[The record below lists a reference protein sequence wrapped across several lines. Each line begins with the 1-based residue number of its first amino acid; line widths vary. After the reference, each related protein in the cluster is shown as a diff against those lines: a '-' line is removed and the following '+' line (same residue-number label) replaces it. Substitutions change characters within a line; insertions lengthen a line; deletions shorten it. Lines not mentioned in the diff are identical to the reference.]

1 MAEQPSIAL
10 APAPIGLDFYALR
23 KDGIALLQA
32 LCGAAWTDYNLHD
45 PGVTILEQLCYALT
59 DLAYRTEFGVADYLT
74 AEDGTIDYQRLAL
87 YPPQEILA
95 SQALTPNDYR
105 KLVYD
110 AIPRVAEVWLR
121 PADAELG
128 DAGLVSIYVMLVPDA
143 LADRDPAA
151 RNAALVLAVR
161 ALYAGNRSLGEDV
174 AEIRTV
180 EASPCFLKGDIEIDG
195 RREAADILAQVIADC
210 ADCVSSGM
218 SVQRF
223 EDALEADGRL
233 DQLFDG
239 PATRH
244 GYIRVR
250 DGDSAGR
257 LVASSELIAVIQAV
271 PGVRRVR
278 NLAFIDADG
287 KALEALACDPTSG
300 SFPRLQFPR
309 SETEIELLRLVP
321 PQGIVF
327 GVSERMVPAERAWR
341 EKNQLLYA
349 DAELAFKKL
358 AFERLAFRNS
368 NGDAAARSVP
378 RPTGKYRAFREYY
391 SIQHQF
397 PAIYGINAAG
407 VPRSAGAQRKVE
419 AQQLKAYL
427 FPFEQLMANYL
438 ENIQQLPQLYSSDT
452 ATAQSYFAQYLG
464 DAGIPAIEPLYDA
477 PRTAM
482 PQAERAL
489 PPGHDD
495 YFERKGRALDYLLA
509 LYGEEFPQQSLRRFN
524 QYHRAGTE
532 EWLLHAKATLLREL
546 ADLGAR
552 RATAFDYLKLSED
565 ANNVARLQRR
575 AGILLGLH
583 RPERER
589 SFSKVLPDNQLGLVD
604 ERSFDAG
611 AHPEL
616 EYEDGELAAPAPP
629 APSERDAAA
638 NDLGLPFRHISA
650 SFFRHGCA
658 LDNYRLGKRGE
669 QTVVYFN
676 TGTRMRALAA
686 FADSDDAQRAA
697 RGYAAALARLNDL
710 SEGMHIVEHILLRPR
725 GEAPFQ
731 IENFG
736 GGESFFTSR
745 ISVVLSGW
753 TLRFHDPEFRNF
765 AEETISQFCPAHI
778 YPSFHWLGADDM
790 QHFEAHHALWRER
803 LRTYEQHGRSAGAAE
818 LDAAAQWL
826 ARFLFTRIAGKK

>member
-1 MAEQPSIAL
+1 MAEQASIART
-10 APAPIGLDFYALR
+10 PAQIGLDFYALR

-59 DLAYRTEFGVADYLT
+59 DLAYRTDFGVADYL
-74 AEDGTIDYQRLAL
+74 AAPDGSIDYQRLAL

-121 PADAELG
+121 AAEDGLDG
-128 DAGLVSIYVMLVPDA
+128 KGLVSLYVMPVQDA

-161 ALYAGNRSLGEDV
+161 ALYAGNRSLCEDV

-180 EASPCFLKGDIEIDG
+180 EASPCFLKGEIEIDG
-195 RREAADILAQVIADC
+195 QREAADILAQLIADC
-210 ADCVSSGM
+210 ADWVSSGI
-218 SVQRF
+218 SVMRF
-223 EDALEADGRL
+223 EDALGADGRL
-233 DQLFDG
+233 EQLFEG

-244 GYIRVR
+244 GYIAVR
-250 DGDSAGR
+250 EGDSGR
-257 LVASSELIAVIQAV
+257 RQVASSELITVIQAV

-278 NLAFIDADG
+278 NLVFIDAQG
-287 KALEALACDPTSG
+287 KEAPALPCDPTSG

-327 GVSERMVPAERAWR
+327 GVSERVVPAERAWR

-368 NGDAAARSVP
+368 DGESAARSLP
-378 RPTGKYRAFREYY
+378 LPAGKYRAFRDYY

-397 PAIYGINAAG
+397 PGIYGINAAG
-407 VPRSAGAQRKVE
+407 VPSSAGAQRKVE

-452 ATAQSYFAQYLG
+452 AAGQSYFAQYLRNG
-464 DAGIPAIEPLYDA
+464 EIPAIEPLYLADA
-477 PRTAM
+477 AM
-482 PQAERAL
+482 PQADHAL

-524 QYHRAGTE
+524 QYHRASTE
-532 EWLLHAKATLLREL
+532 QWLLHAKATLLREL

-552 RATAFDYLKLSED
+552 RATAFDYLKLSEYTS
-565 ANNVARLQRR
+565 NVSRLQRR

-583 RPERER
+583 HPERER
-589 SFSKVLPDNQLGLVD
+589 SFSTVLADHELTLVD
-604 ERSFDAG
+604 ERSFDSG

-616 EYEDGELAAPAPP
+616 AYEEGELAVPGPAGP
-629 APSERDAAA
+629 AEGAAAA
-638 NDLGLPFRHISA
+638 NDLGLPFRRISA
-650 SFFRHGCA
+650 SFLRHGCA
-658 LDNYRLGKRGE
+658 LDNYRLGTRGNL
-669 QTVVYFN
+669 TVVYFN
-676 TGTRMRALAA
+676 SGTRMRALAA
-686 FADSDDAQRAA
+686 FADRHSAQQAA
-697 RGYAAALARLNDL
+697 RAYAAALARLNHAC
-710 SEGMHIVEHILLRPR
+710 EGMHIVEHILLRPR
-725 GEAPFQ
+725 GDSPHR

-736 GGESFFTSR
+736 RGESFFTCR

-753 TLRFHDPEFRNF
+753 TLRFSDPEFRNF

-778 YPSFHWLGADDM
+778 YPAFHWLEADEM
-790 QHFEAHHALWRER
+790 QHFEAHHGLWRER
-803 LRTYEQHGRSAGAAE
+803 LRAYEQQGRSAGAAE
-818 LDAAAQWL
+818 LDGAAQWL
-826 ARFLFTRIAGKK
+826 ARFLSARIGGKK